1 MKRKLGRHP
10 GSVRDDRSLRK
21 FKHEQLRRE
30 TGRKMR
36 EEFAAELTYPSGG
49 SREERSRIMHP
60 VAVTENGAEEGAETS
75 YRWLGYTALVLSILA
90 WFLYPALL
98 GSTSALLGLF
108 AYMLGERSLG
118 TWSIVIGL
126 IALAGYFILVPLYA

>member
-10 GSVRDDRSLRK
+10 SSVRDDRSLRK

-30 TGRKMR
+30 PGRKTHD
-36 EEFAAELTYPSGG
+36 EFAAEITYPGGG
-49 SREERSRIMHP
+49 SRQERSRITQP
-60 VAVTENGAEEGAETS
+60 VAVTENGTEEKADTS

-118 TWSIVIGL
+118 TWSIIIGL
-126 IALAGYFILVPLYA
+126 IALGGYFILVPLYA

>member
-21 FKHEQLRRE
+21 FKQEQLRRE
-30 TGRKMR
+30 SGRKTH
-36 EEFAAELTYPSGG
+36 EEYAAELTYPGG
-49 SREERSRIMHP
+49 SRQEKSRVMQP
-60 VAVTENGAEEGAETS
+60 VAVTENGAQEQAETS